1 MLGASAE
8 QEFIEAT
15 MPGFRAKRRV
25 HHSADQ
31 MFDLVAD
38 VERYHEFVPLCQRH
52 TIASRK
58 KCDDN
63 EILMTDMTVSYQIF
77 RDTHRSRVTLDRV
90 HGRILVESVDG
101 PLRRLRTLWTFQ
113 PRGDD
118 SCEVGFD
125 LSYEFSS
132 PMIGLLVGGIL
143 DAAFSRFVQAFE
155 RRADA
160 IYGRP
165 PAALVSTSGEAQQL
179 RCKNY
184 RCRSVSEPAYPVK
197 VGASPF
203 ATDRIDAAL
212 DLNQ

>member
-1 MLGASAE
+1 
-8 QEFIEAT
+8 

-38 VERYHEFVPLCQRH
+38 AERYHEFVPLCQRH

-160 IYGRP
+160 IYGRRQRP
-165 PAALVSTSGEAQQL
+165 SCLCPQVLKSSDARITDADPSPRQL
-179 RCKNY
+179 
-184 RCRSVSEPAYPVK
+184 YPVK

-203 ATDRIDAAL
+203 VTDRIDAAL

>member
-1 MLGASAE
+1 
-8 QEFIEAT
+8 
-15 MPGFRAKRRV
+15 
-25 HHSADQ
+25 

-90 HGRILVESVDG
+90 HGRILVEFCRWSAAPTSNSLDISSERRRQ
-101 PLRRLRTLWTFQ
+101 LRGRVR
-113 PRGDD
+113 
-118 SCEVGFD
+118 

-132 PMIGLLVGGIL
+132 PMIGLLMGSILMRPSVG
-143 DAAFSRFVQAFE
+143 SCKPFE

-160 IYGRP
+160 IYGRRQRSSCLRP
-165 PAALVSTSGEAQQL
+165 QVLESSDARITDADPSPRQL
-179 RCKNY
+179 
-184 RCRSVSEPAYPVK
+184 YPVK

>member
-1 MLGASAE
+1 
-8 QEFIEAT
+8 
-15 MPGFRAKRRV
+15 MPGFQARRRV

-58 KCDDN
+58 KCGDN

-77 RDTHRSRVTLDRV
+77 CETHRSCVTLDRAN
-90 HGRILVESVDG
+90 GRILVESVDG

-113 PRGDD
+113 PSSDH

-132 PMIGLLVGGIL
+132 PMIGLLAGGIL

-160 IYGRP
+160 IYGRHGRP
-165 PAALVSTSGEAQQL
+165 LCLHPQMLKTSDARIADTNHES
-179 RCKNY
+179 RHH
-184 RCRSVSEPAYPVK
+184 S
-197 VGASPF
+197 F
-203 ATDRIDAAL
+203 ATDRNDACP
-212 DLNQ
+212 

>member
-1 MLGASAE
+1 
-8 QEFIEAT
+8 
-15 MPGFRAKRRV
+15 MPDFRAKRRV

-38 VERYHEFVPLCQRH
+38 IERYHEFVPLCQRH
-52 TIASRK
+52 IIRSRK
-58 KCDDN
+58 KCGDS
-63 EILMTDMTVSYQIF
+63 EILLTDMTVSCKVF

-143 DAAFSRFVQAFE
+143 STAFGGFVQAFE

-160 IYGRP
+160 IYGRRERP
-165 PAALVSTSGEAQQL
+165 SCLRSQMPESSDAGITDADHAASRL
-179 RCKNY
+179 
-184 RCRSVSEPAYPVK
+184 YPEK
-197 VGASPF
+197 VGAYPSRPIEPM
-203 ATDRIDAAL
+203 RP
-212 DLNQ
+212 